1 MEIKDYSMF
10 GRSSKKKPRLDA
22 ITAFL
27 GAGTQY
33 HGQFN
38 FQGVVRI
45 DGGVFGDIISDGVLV
60 LGEEGLVEG
69 SIRVGELIN
78 SGRVIGDVTASRRV
92 ILNKSANLRGNITTP
107 SVIIEEGAVLN
118 GQLSMSQPEAV
129 VLSAGPVPC
138 ALTAD
143 PASGVTETT

>member
-1 MEIKDYSMF
+1 MF
-10 GRSSKKKPRLDA
+10 GRSAKKKPRLDA

-69 SIRVGELIN
+69 SIRVGELIT
-78 SGRVIGDVTASRRV
+78 SGRIVGDVTASRRV
-92 ILNKSANLRGNITTP
+92 ILNKSANLRGNIASP
-107 SVIIEEGAVLN
+107 SVVIEDGAVLN
-118 GQLSMSQPEAV
+118 GQLRMSETEAE
-129 VLSAGPVPC
+129 VLEAGPVPC
-138 ALTAD
+138 ALPAD
-143 PASGVTETT
+143 AAPGVTETT

>member
-1 MEIKDYSMF
+1 MF

-45 DGGVFGDIISDGVLV
+45 DGGVIGDIISDGVLV

-69 SIRVGELIN
+69 SISVGELIA
-78 SGRVIGDVTASRRV
+78 SGRVVGDITASRRV
-92 ILNKSANLRGNITTP
+92 ILNKTARLRGNVLTP
-107 SVIIEEGAVLN
+107 SVVIEDGAVLN
-118 GQLSMSQPEAV
+118 GHLRMSEPEAV
-129 VLSAGPVPC
+129 ILATAEAPC
-138 ALTAD
+138 ALPGETAD
-143 PASGVTETT
+143 DATETPA

>member
-1 MEIKDYSMF
+1 MF
-10 GRSSKKKPRLDA
+10 GRSAKKKPRLDA

-69 SIRVGELIN
+69 SIRVGELIT
-78 SGRVIGDVTASRRV
+78 SGRIVGDVTASRRV
-92 ILNKSANLRGNITTP
+92 ILNKSANYRGNITAP
-107 SVIIEEGAVLN
+107 SVVIEDGAVLN
-118 GQLSMSQPEAV
+118 GQLRMRVPEAEGHD
-129 VLSAGPVPC
+129 AGPAPC
-138 ALTAD
+138 ALPADTA
-143 PASGVTETT
+143 PGITETT

>member
-1 MEIKDYSMF
+1 MF
-10 GRSSKKKPRLDA
+10 GRSAKKKPRLDA

-69 SIRVGELIN
+69 SIRVGELIT
-78 SGRVIGDVTASRRV
+78 SGRIVGDVTASRRV
-92 ILNKSANLRGNITTP
+92 ILNKSANHRGNITSP
-107 SVIIEEGAVLN
+107 SVVIEDGAVLN
-118 GQLSMSQPEAV
+118 GRLRMSEPEAE
-129 VLSAGPVPC
+129 VLEAGPVPC
-138 ALTAD
+138 ALPAD
-143 PASGVTETT
+143 AAPGVTETT

>member
-1 MEIKDYSMF
+1 MF
-10 GRSSKKKPRLDA
+10 GRTSKKKTRLDA

-45 DGGVFGDIISDGVLV
+45 DGSVIGDIISDGVLV

-69 SIRVGELIN
+69 SVRVGELIA
-78 SGRVIGDVTASRRV
+78 SGRIVGDVVASRRV
-92 ILNKSANLRGNITTP
+92 VLHKSAKVRGNLATP
-107 SVIIEEGAVLN
+107 AVVVEDGAVIN
-118 GQLSMSQPEAV
+118 GQLRMTESDAAAV
-129 VLSAGPVPC
+129 AAGEPPC
-138 ALTAD
+138 ALAAAGAD
-143 PASGVTETT
+143 AVAQTSSI

>member
-1 MEIKDYSMF
+1 MF

-69 SIRVGELIN
+69 SVQVGELIA
-78 SGRVIGDVTASRRV
+78 SGRIVGDIAASRRV
-92 ILNKSANLRGNITTP
+92 ILNKSAKLRGNLAAP
-107 SVIIEEGAVLN
+107 SVIVEAGAVIN
-118 GQLSMSQPEAV
+118 GQLRMTESDAVIVAAGEA
-129 VLSAGPVPC
+129 PC
-138 ALTAD
+138 ALSAAATD
-143 PASGVTETT
+143 DVTQTP

>member
-1 MEIKDYSMF
+1 MF

-45 DGGVFGDIISDGVLV
+45 DGSVFGDIISDGVLV

-69 SIRVGELIN
+69 SVRVGELIA
-78 SGRVIGDVTASRRV
+78 SGRIVGDIIASRRV
-92 ILNKSANLRGNITTP
+92 SLNKSARLRGNLVAP
-107 SVIIEEGAVLN
+107 SVVVEDGAVIN
-118 GQLSMSQPEAV
+118 GQLRMTESDAV
-129 VLSAGPVPC
+129 VMAAGEAPG
-138 ALTAD
+138 ARAAAGTAD
-143 PASGVTETT
+143 VTGTG